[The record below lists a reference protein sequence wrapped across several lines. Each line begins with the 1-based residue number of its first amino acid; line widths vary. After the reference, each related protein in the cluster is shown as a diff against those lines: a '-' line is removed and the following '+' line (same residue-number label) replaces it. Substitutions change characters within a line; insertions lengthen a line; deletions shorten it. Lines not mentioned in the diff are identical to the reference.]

1 METAVGPP
9 RTLDLGSPALLT
21 CRPPR
26 SSVLERLR
34 EGLRDREAGANVAQT
49 EDTIQMRIL
58 HMLADNWPLIA
69 VLVIPM
75 LLTWFGKWGNGNAR
89 W

>member
-1 METAVGPP
+1 
-9 RTLDLGSPALLT
+9 
-21 CRPPR
+21 
-26 SSVLERLR
+26 
-34 EGLRDREAGANVAQT
+34 
-49 EDTIQMRIL
+49 
-58 HMLADNWPLIA
+58 MLADNWPLIA